1 MSFKRGLFVF
11 AAVLISTLEPLFGQF
26 YYGMQSVDFGKN
38 RIQYQTFDWTYFEF
52 DRFKVYTYAGGK
64 EIAQYVAV
72 SMDKQLPVLEKR
84 LGEQLE
90 DKVQVLVYNNQND
103 FKQSNIG
110 LAAEDMN
117 NVGGVTHIVGD
128 KIHVFFNGSHADLD
142 RQVRAGLAE
151 LMINKIMYGGRTRD
165 MVRNSSLLVL
175 PEWYTQGLIKYLSE
189 GWNTYADNLL
199 MDAIK
204 NDRLYKF
211 NQLTGEEAYNAGHA
225 VWYYVAETYGD
236 VVIQNILFNTKLNR
250 SADHGFQQSAAGV
263 NISNLI
269 FELTEA
275 FQKRYYNHKDTSQ
288 RLPQG
293 VEVLKKQKKSRHY
306 YNLKVSPDGQKVIY
320 STNELGQ
327 FKVWLNTIGEDKHK
341 RVLKFQPKVE
351 RLKDYNYPLLAW
363 HPNNEIV
370 AMIYERKNQM
380 ILHTYDIST
389 GEKFKRN
396 ITGFEKINSFSFSH
410 DGKKL
415 VLSGVKK
422 GKGQSDIFV
431 FLMNSGGLEQMTN
444 DIWDDNNPVF
454 VKNTTGI
461 VFESNRVSDTIR
473 WTDDAKVF
481 YKITRNNDIFYLSY
495 NPRSQIAIRV
505 TNTPDINETQAQE
518 YSKEAIAFLSEKNG
532 VYNRYIAKFDSSIS
546 FVDTVEHYR
555 FFFNSQAV
563 SNYNRNAIEQ
573 HINSRFTKSGEI
585 FYNNGRY
592 VLTVTDLK
600 KEKDLV
606 PVDLK
611 NSWFKASERQSIF
624 DPEKIIYRKSMQK
637 TMQEK
642 SGSPVPDTV
651 PKTQTGVDFENYNL
665 SGEKKKPREATEGP
679 VIKKP
684 AAVDT
689 AQRST
694 VTQNE
699 FRFPIQQNYY
709 TAFYTDVVVT
719 QLDNSYLG
727 TNYQRYTGGSN
738 PIYLNPGLN
747 ALFKIGLSDLMEDR
761 RIVAG
766 FRIAGS
772 LDNEEMIS
780 FENRK
785 RLIDHQLVLHR
796 QAFLKVNNF
805 YGDIAKVNTYDGR
818 YSVKLPFSEVSATR
832 LSVMYR
838 NDRAVYA
845 SVGDFSLPKKNTY
858 DNYAGAR
865 LEYIFDNTRKRGL
878 NLFNGVRA
886 KVWAEYWRL
895 IKEDRHDLITFGFDI
910 RGYKKVHRDLIW
922 CNRLAGGSSWG
933 TDKLIYYLGGVDS
946 WFNPKFDN
954 SINVVR
960 SEEYQFQTLATN
972 MRGFKQNIRNGNNF
986 LVWNSELRFPIFRY
1000 LYNRPIRS
1008 DFINNFQII
1017 AFGDAGMA
1025 WYGVNPLSEE
1035 NTLNKNIYYGNPIT
1049 LTIYNQKNPL
1059 VGGIGFG
1066 VRSRLLGY
1074 FVRLDFGWGI
1084 DAMVV
1089 QKSITY
1095 LSFTTDF

>member
-1 MSFKRGLFVF
+1 MSLKRYLFVVLVLMCARSSF
-11 AAVLISTLEPLFGQF
+11 AQF

-52 DRFKVYTYAGGK
+52 DRYKVYTYAGGK

-72 SMDKQLPVLEKR
+72 SVDKELPMMEKR
-84 LGEQLE
+84 LGYQVD
-90 DKVQVLVYNNQND
+90 DKLQILVYNNQND
-103 FKQSNIG
+103 LKQSNLG
-110 LAAEDMN
+110 LSADDMS

-128 KIHVFFNGSHADLD
+128 KINVFFNGNHADLD
-142 RQVRAGLAE
+142 RQIRAALAE
-151 LMINKIMYGGRTRD
+151 LIIDKIMYGGKARE
-165 MVRNSSLLVL
+165 MVRNSTLLVL
-175 PEWYTQGLIKYLSE
+175 PDWYKQGLIKYLSE
-189 GWNTYADNLL
+189 GWNTYADNYL

-204 NDRLYKF
+204 NDRFYKF
-211 NQLTGEEAYNAGHA
+211 SQLSGKDAYNAGHA
-225 VWYYVAETYGD
+225 LWYYIAETYGEAS
-236 VVIQNILFNTKLNR
+236 IQNILYTTKIYR
-250 SADHGFQQSAAGV
+250 SADQGLQQAAPGSNV
-263 NISNLI
+263 SNLI
-269 FELTEA
+269 YELCEA
-275 FQKRYYNHKDTSQ
+275 FNKRYYNYKDTSQ
-288 RLPQG
+288 KLPVAQ
-293 VEVLKKQKKSRHY
+293 EVLQKQKKTRHY
-306 YNLKVSPDGQKVIY
+306 YNLKVSPDGQKTIY
-320 STNELGQ
+320 ATNELGQ
-327 FKVWLNTIGEDKHK
+327 FKVWVNTLGETKHK
-341 RVLKFQPKVE
+341 RILKFGPKVE
-351 RLKDYNYPLLAW
+351 RMDDFNYPLLAW
-363 HPNNEIV
+363 HPNNEVV

-380 ILHTYDIST
+380 VLQTYDVVT
-389 GEKFKRN
+389 GEKFRRN

-415 VLSGVKK
+415 VMSGVKK
-422 GKGQSDIFV
+422 GKGQSDIFI

-444 DIWDDNNPVF
+444 DIWDDNNPTF
-454 VKNTTGI
+454 IQNTTGI

-473 WTDDAKVF
+473 STDDAKVF
-481 YKITRNNDIFYLSY
+481 YKITRNNDLFYLSY
-495 NPRSQIAIRV
+495 NPKSQIAVRV

-518 YSKEAIAFLSEKNG
+518 YSKQAIAYLSEKNG

-555 FFFNSQAV
+555 YFFNSKAV
-563 SNYNRNAIEQ
+563 SNYSRNVME
-573 HINSRFTKSGEI
+573 HNINSRFTKKAEI

-592 VLTVTDLK
+592 VLAVSDLK
-600 KEKDLV
+600 KESELE
-606 PVDLK
+606 PIELK
-611 NSWFKASERQSIF
+611 NSWFKSSERQSIF
-624 DPEKIIYRKSMQK
+624 DPEKISLRKSRQPV
-637 TMQEK
+637 QEK
-642 SGSPVPDTV
+642 PRYSSSDTSN
-651 PKTQTGVDFENYNL
+651 KTSKGIDFNNYSL
-665 SGEKKKPREATEGP
+665 SGEKNKPRENTE
-679 VIKKP
+679 VVNTTKP
-684 AAVDT
+684 AAGVDT
-689 AQRST
+689 AGRST

-709 TAFYTDVVVT
+709 TAFYTEYVVT
-719 QLDNSYLG
+719 QLDNSFLG
-727 TNYQRYTGGSN
+727 TSYQRYTGGAN
-738 PIYLNPGLN
+738 PVYLNPGLN

-772 LDNEEMIS
+772 LDNEYMLS

-796 QAFLKVNNF
+796 QAFLKVNSY
-805 YGDIAKVNTYDGR
+805 YGELAKVTSQDVR
-818 YSVKLPFSEVSATR
+818 YSIKLPFSEVSATR
-832 LSVMYR
+832 FSLLYR
-838 NDRAVYA
+838 NDRAVFA
-845 SVGDFSLPKKNTY
+845 SVGDFSLAKKNTY
-858 DNYAGAR
+858 DNYGGAR
-865 LEYIFDNTRKRGL
+865 LEYIFDNTRKHGL

-886 KVWAEYWRL
+886 KVWGEYWRL

-954 SINVVR
+954 SINVVK

-986 LVWNSELRFPIFRY
+986 VVWNSELRFPIFRY

-1017 AFGDAGMA
+1017 TFADAGMA

-1084 DAMVV
+1084 DDMKI

>member
-1 MSFKRGLFVF
+1 MRFKRILFVF
-11 AAVLISTLEPLFGQF
+11 VVVLTGACKPLFAQF

-72 SMDKQLPVLEKR
+72 SMDKQLPILEKR
-84 LGEQLE
+84 LGEELE

-103 FKQSNIG
+103 FKQSNLG
-110 LAAEDMN
+110 LANEDMN
-117 NVGGVTHIVGD
+117 NVGGVTRIIND
-128 KIHVFFNGSHADLD
+128 KINVFFNGSHADLD
-142 RQVRAGLAE
+142 RQIRAALAE
-151 LMINKIMYGGRTRD
+151 LIINKIMYGGRTRD
-165 MVRNSSLLVL
+165 MVRNSSLLIL
-175 PEWYTQGLIKYLSE
+175 PDWYVQGLVKYLSE
-189 GWNTYADNLL
+189 GWNTYSDNYL

-211 NQLTGEEAYNAGHA
+211 TQLTGRDAHNAGHA
-225 VWYYVAETYGD
+225 LWYYVAETYGD
-236 VVIQNILFNTKLNR
+236 AAIQNILYTTKLNR
-250 SADHGFQQSAAGV
+250 SIDAGFSQSAAGSNV
-263 NISNLI
+263 SNLI
-269 FELTEA
+269 FELCEA
-275 FQKRYYNHKDTSQ
+275 FQKRYYNYKDTSQ
-288 RLPQG
+288 KLPVGQ
-293 VEVLKKQKKSRHY
+293 EILQKQKKSRHY

-320 STNELGQ
+320 ATNELGQ
-327 FKVWLNTIGEDKHK
+327 FKVWVNTVGDTKHK
-341 RVLKFQPKVE
+341 RILKFGPKVE
-351 RLKDYNYPLLAW
+351 RLEDFNYPLLAW

-370 AMIYERKNQM
+370 AMVYERKNQL
-380 ILHTYDIST
+380 ILHTYDVVT

-481 YKITRNNDIFYLSY
+481 YKITRNNDLFYLSY
-495 NPRSQIAIRV
+495 NPKSQIAIRV
-505 TNTPDINETQAQE
+505 TNTPDVNETQPQE
-518 YSKEAIAFLSEKNG
+518 YSKDAIAFLSEKNG
-532 VYNRYIAKFDSSIS
+532 VYNRFIAKFDSSIS
-546 FVDTVEHYR
+546 FVDTVEHFRY
-555 FFFNSQAV
+555 FFNSKAI
-563 SNYNRNAIEQ
+563 SNYSRNAIEQ
-573 HINSRFTKSGEI
+573 NINYRFTKSAEI

-592 VLTVTDLK
+592 VFTVSDLK
-600 KEKDLV
+600 KENDLA
-606 PVDLK
+606 PVELK

-624 DPEKIIYRKSMQK
+624 DPEKITLRRSKSSLVQQK
-637 TMQEK
+637 TNNSQNDSAYK
-642 SGSPVPDTV
+642 KP
-651 PKTQTGVDFENYNL
+651 GVDFENYSL
-665 SGEKKKPREATEGP
+665 TGEKNRPKENPQP
-679 VIKKP
+679 PQFNKP

-689 AQRST
+689 SGRS
-694 VTQNE
+694 VATQNE

-709 TAFYTDVVVT
+709 TAFYRDAIVT
-719 QLDNSYLG
+719 QLDNSFLG
-727 TNYQRYTGGSN
+727 TNYQRFTGGSN
-738 PIYLNPGLN
+738 PVYLNPGLN
-747 ALFKIGLSDLMEDR
+747 ALFKIALNDLFEDR

-766 FRIAGS
+766 FRINGS
-772 LDNEEMIS
+772 FDNEEFLS

-785 RLIDHQLVLHR
+785 KLLDHQLVLHR
-796 QAFLKVNNF
+796 QAFLKIPDF
-805 YGDIAKVNTYDGR
+805 YGDIAKMNTYDGR
-818 YSVKLPFSEVSATR
+818 YSVKLPFSEVSATK

-845 SVGDFSLPKKNTY
+845 SVGDFSLPKRNTY

-878 NLFNGVRA
+878 NLYNGVRA

-895 IKEDRHDLITFGFDI
+895 IKEERHDLISFGFDI

-933 TDKLIYYLGGVDS
+933 TDKLIYYLGGVDA
-946 WFNPKFDN
+946 WFNPKFNN
-954 SINVVR
+954 SINVVH
-960 SEEYQFQTLATN
+960 SDEYQFQTLATN
-972 MRGFKQNIRNGNNF
+972 MRGFNQNIRNGNNF
-986 LVWNSELRFPIFRY
+986 AVWNSELRFPIFRY
-1000 LYNRPIRS
+1000 LYNRPIKS

-1017 AFGDAGMA
+1017 AFGDVGMA
-1025 WYGVNPLSEE
+1025 WYGTNPLSEE
-1035 NTLNKNIYYGNPIT
+1035 NTLNKNVYYGNPIT

-1059 VGGIGFG
+1059 VGGMGFG
-1066 VRSRLLGY
+1066 LRSRLLGY

-1084 DAMVV
+1084 DAWQV